1 MEKNDKVI
9 IAFKLT
15 CFSGHS
21 LYFNINIYL
30 FLILNISFIFHLFII
45 VLREKFLILYF
56 SLIKRLPP
64 ILTPLKQNL
73 RNDRENPMILDPH
86 NKKKIP

>member
-45 VLREKFLILYF
+45 ILREKFLILYF
-56 SLIKRLPP
+56 SRLRDYLLYYTSKTEPE
-64 ILTPLKQNL
+64 KQPRKPNYTQSS
-73 RNDRENPMILDPH
+73 
-86 NKKKIP
+86 